1 MGSNFGLNIA
11 DRASNVA
18 LDYHATQKTCLTT
31 GEIVY
36 KQIGKCER
44 YKMVA
49 VSKQSGSKRQETAS
63 TLTPAI
69 PSIDVPVDGVDYG
82 EFDDHL
88 QDVGLDSRRTGKVS
102 Q

>member
-1 MGSNFGLNIA
+1 MPPKKH
-11 DRASNVA
+11 VP
-18 LDYHATQKTCLTT
+18 TT

-36 KQIGKCER
+36 KQIGKRER

-63 TLTPAI
+63 TSTPAI
-69 PSIDVPVDGVDYG
+69 PSIDGPTDGMDYG

-88 QDVGLDSRRTGKVS
+88 QDIRFDSRRTGKVS